1 MKNDLKKATLLAT
14 LAVGAF
20 AFGANAQNPPDAA
33 TPGKQSSLIVGVRT
47 GVNVNDFSVSG
58 TTKSTTSLAG
68 AQATAFAMYNFNSW
82 VGVSLEAGFSQS
94 GAARFSPTAGFVH
107 AQPGTANS
115 IAGGNLNDYRLSNI
129 QANLLSYFKLPV
141 LSVYEPRVF
150 VGPSFDFNVH
160 ATNNVEGYRFGAPTK
175 YRVDATNQF
184 KSIDIG
190 MIVGAGV
197 DFDLKWAT
205 LFLDARYRHG
215 FTDINNAYGQSA
227 NFIGSNSPS
236 IGYPLSLG
244 NQDIRTRGLSIQ
256 VGLGF
261 KL

>member
-1 MKNDLKKATLLAT
+1 MKNGLKKVTLLAA

-20 AFGANAQNPPDAA
+20 TFGANAQDAS
-33 TPGKQSSLIVGVRT
+33 TPEKQSSFILGVRT

-68 AQATAFAMYNFNSW
+68 AQATVFALYNVNSW
-82 VGVSLEAGFSQS
+82 VGMSLEAGFSQS
-94 GAARFSPTAGFVH
+94 GAARFSPGAGFNVG
-107 AQPGTANS
+107 QPGTVTS
-115 IAGGNLNDYRLSNI
+115 AGGNLNDYRLSNV

-141 LSVYEPRVF
+141 LSVYEPKVF
-150 VGPSFDFNVH
+150 IGPSFDFNVH
-160 ATNNVEGYRFGAPTK
+160 ATNNVEGYRFGSPTK

-184 KSIDIG
+184 KAMDIG
-190 MIVGAGV
+190 MIIGTGV

-205 LFLDARYRHG
+205 LMLDARYRHG
-215 FTDINNAYGQSA
+215 FSDINNAYGQSA
-227 NFIGSNSPS
+227 NWIGAPN
-236 IGYPLSLG
+236 GATGFPLSLG
-244 NQDIRTRGLSIQ
+244 NQDIRTRGLSFQ

>member
-1 MKNDLKKATLLAT
+1 MKNGLKKVTLLAA

-20 AFGANAQNPPDAA
+20 TFGANAQDAS
-33 TPGKQSSLIVGVRT
+33 TPEKQSSFILGVRT

-58 TTKSTTSLAG
+58 TTKSTTALAG
-68 AQATAFAMYNFNSW
+68 AQATVFAMYNVNSW
-82 VGVSLEAGFSQS
+82 VGMSLEAGFSQS
-94 GAARFSPTAGFVH
+94 GAARFTPGAGRVTAT
-107 AQPGTANS
+107 PGGTTTVVS
-115 IAGGNLNDYRLSNI
+115 GNLNDYRLSNV

-141 LSVYEPRVF
+141 LSVYEPKVF
-150 VGPSFDFNVH
+150 IGPSFDFNVH
-160 ATNNVEGYRFGAPTK
+160 ATNNVEGYRFGSPTK

-184 KSIDIG
+184 KAMDIG
-190 MIVGAGV
+190 MIIGTGV

-205 LFLDARYRHG
+205 LMLDARYRHG

-227 NFIGSNSPS
+227 NWIGNTDGS
-236 IGYPLSLG
+236 GYPLSLG
-244 NQDIRTRGLSIQ
+244 NQDIRTRGLSFQ